1 MKSDRSETALKYLRY
16 DTLKVRQETYILSL
30 VKNCI
35 SKKCPHLL
43 MDYFKFN
50 RDVLSRITR
59 QSDNL
64 RLPFVKLEST
74 KKAFF
79 YYGCSLSF

>member
-1 MKSDRSETALKYLRY
+1 
-16 DTLKVRQETYILSL
+16 
-30 VKNCI
+30 
-35 SKKCPHLL
+35 

-64 RLPFVKLEST
+64 RLPFVKLESR

-79 YYGCSLSF
+79 YHGFRVFNENL

>member
-1 MKSDRSETALKYLRY
+1 
-16 DTLKVRQETYILSL
+16 
-30 VKNCI
+30 
-35 SKKCPHLL
+35 
-43 MDYFKFN
+43 MDCFKLN

-64 RLPFVKLEST
+64 RLRFVKFEYM

-79 YYGCSLSF
+79 YHGCSVFNENL

>member
-1 MKSDRSETALKYLRY
+1 
-16 DTLKVRQETYILSL
+16 
-30 VKNCI
+30 
-35 SKKCPHLL
+35 

-74 KKAFF
+74 KKAFSIMVVAF
-79 YYGCSLSF
+79 LMKTCNLLFNRW

>member
-1 MKSDRSETALKYLRY
+1 MPGGFPGGGMLAAGIDSHIA
-16 DTLKVRQETYILSL
+16 
-30 VKNCI
+30 
-35 SKKCPHLL
+35 
-43 MDYFKFN
+43 
-50 RDVLSRITR
+50 R

-79 YYGCSLSF
+79 YHGCRVFNENL

>member
-1 MKSDRSETALKYLRY
+1 MK
-16 DTLKVRQETYILSL
+16 L
-30 VKNCI
+30 VF
-35 SKKCPHLL
+35 L
-43 MDYFKFN
+43 FF
-50 RDVLSRITR
+50 R

-79 YYGCSLSF
+79 YHGCGFLMKTCNLLFNPRTSKEGGGSNGPPIGFSDLKFEAFK